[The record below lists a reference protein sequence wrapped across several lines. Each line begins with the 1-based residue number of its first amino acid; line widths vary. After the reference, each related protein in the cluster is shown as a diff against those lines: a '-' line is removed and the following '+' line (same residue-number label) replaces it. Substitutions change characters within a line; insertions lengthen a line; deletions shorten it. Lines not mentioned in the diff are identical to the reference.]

1 MEAYNEQEVVVTEVV
16 NERAAFEVK
25 QLADS
30 AFGNCLASVIIPAI
44 PVGSL
49 ISLILG
55 AKGLKLA
62 NKATE
67 IAVANKMFAGG
78 KNIAAKILGK
88 IGLITGIV
96 MTAFWTFYFSIIF
109 IIAIIAALAS

>member
-1 MEAYNEQEVVVTEVV
+1 MEAYNEQEIVTTEVV

-25 QLADS
+25 ELADS
-30 AFGNCLASVIIPAI
+30 AFGKCLASTIISGLPVSSIIAI
-44 PVGSL
+44 
-49 ISLILG
+49 ILG
-55 AKGLKLA
+55 ASGLKAA

-96 MTAFWTFYFSIIF
+96 MTAFWTTYFSIIF
-109 IIAIIAALAS
+109 IMAIIVALAG